1 MTLCDSQIREAV
13 KLYEE
18 HGTFKAASEASGIPL
33 NTLYSRYARAD
44 QLEENKAVDHPA
56 YELTPLPDN
65 DIPVDQIV
73 DQLHSRFKK
82 RKANKEAK
90 KWIPVKMKS
99 DEPIGLL
106 WMGDPHIDDNYCDWD
121 SLRSHLALIQSTD
134 GLFGCNLGDYQ
145 NNWIGRLGRLYGEQ
159 DTSHKTA
166 WRLVEW
172 LIQEMNP
179 LILIGGNHD
188 MWSGASDPLKWLASP
203 HAILE
208 DWEARVELQF
218 PNGRNCRIHAAHDMP
233 GHSQWNALHAQN
245 KMARFKSNASL
256 YISGHKHNWALGQI
270 ELVEEETTTWLARAR
285 GYKYHDTYAF
295 TKGFEQQKFGQAI
308 LQIID
313 PHNPSPVSWVQCFA
327 DPHEGAEYLQ
337 YRRSLRK

>member
-1 MTLCDSQIREAV
+1 MTITNEQKQRAKD
-13 KLYEE
+13 LYKE
-18 HGTFKAASEASGIPL
+18 HGTLQAASDASGIPFQTIHRWL
-33 NTLYSRYARAD
+33 KRAEQD
-44 QLEENKAVDHPA
+44 EQEPK
-56 YELTPLPDN
+56 YELTPLPED

-90 KWIPVKMKS
+90 KWIPIKMKS

-121 SLRSHLALIQSTD
+121 SLRSHLAIINPQD
-134 GLFGCNLGDYQ
+134 NIYGCNLGDYQ

-166 WRLVEW
+166 WKLVEW
-172 LIQEMNP
+172 LIDEMKP
-179 LILIGGNHD
+179 MILIGGNHD
-188 MWSGASDPLKWLASP
+188 MWSGAGDPLKWLASP
-203 HAILE
+203 HAVLE
-208 DWEARVELQF
+208 DWEARIELQF

-233 GHSQWNALHAQN
+233 GHSQWNPLHAQI
-245 KMARFKSNASL
+245 KAAKFKSNAHL
-256 YISGHKHNWALGQI
+256 YISGHRHNWALAHI
-270 ELVEEETTTWLARAR
+270 ELVEQETTAWLARAR

-295 TKGFEQQKFGQAI
+295 VKGFEQQKFGQAI
-308 LQIID
+308 LQVID
-313 PHNPSPVSWVQCFA
+313 PTNPSEVSWVQCFA
-327 DPHEGAEYLQ
+327 DPHEGAEYLR